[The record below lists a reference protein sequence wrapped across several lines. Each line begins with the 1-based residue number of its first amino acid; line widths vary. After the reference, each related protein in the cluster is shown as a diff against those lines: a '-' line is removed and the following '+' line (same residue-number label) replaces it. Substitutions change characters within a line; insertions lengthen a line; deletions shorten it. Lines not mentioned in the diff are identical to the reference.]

1 VPALVVLDNDALQ
14 EPRASAIL
22 LDLDRLH
29 VAQVGKDEFEIGR
42 VRLTNANET
51 CNREPERACLVVT
64 DRKA

>member
-1 VPALVVLDNDALQ
+1 MPALVVLDNDALQ

-51 CNREPERACLVVT
+51 CNREPE
-64 DRKA
+64 